1 MKKRYDQAGLSI
13 FSDCHIHTFNVKDQE
28 FSNFQLLYS

>member
-13 FSDCHIHTFNVKDQE
+13 FSDGHIHTFDVKDQK
-28 FSNFQLLYS
+28 FSNFQLLCS

>member
-1 MKKRYDQAGLSI
+1 MKKRYDQAGMSI
-13 FSDCHIHTFNVKDQE
+13 FSDCRIHTFDVKDQK